1 MLKIAICEDN
11 PEDALELERCFVQ
24 LKKDTKEDFAL
35 LRFDNAIKFLNDY
48 KPVYDMVFMDI
59 EMPFLDGISA
69 SRKLRE
75 IDPNIPLIIV
85 SKTSQYA
92 VKGYE
97 VNALGYLLK
106 PINYARLS
114 SVLKKTLNLLLQ
126 EAKGILVKTSS
137 GLKKVYPDELMYIEI
152 SGHLIEIHTKGN
164 VLETWGSLKE
174 LEKKLPEGRFARPNS
189 NTMVNLSFVKGFE
202 ADDLVL
208 SEGSHLPISRRKK
221 KEFIDCFR
229 ACNTHP

>member
-1 MLKIAICEDN
+1 
-11 PEDALELERCFVQ
+11 
-24 LKKDTKEDFAL
+24 L

-106 PINYARLS
+106 PARYFDFRVLFDKAKHSIEMTKDTFFMINEEEAVVKLPAS
-114 SVLKKTLNLLLQ
+114 QVLYIEVRDHYLYYVTDSKSYISREKTLG
-126 EAKGILVKTSS
+126 E
-137 GLKKVYPDELMYIEI
+137 EE
-152 SGHLIEIHTKGN
+152 ER
-164 VLETWGSLKE
+164 LKE
-174 LEKKLPEGRFARPNS
+174 KGFARCSNS
-189 NTMVNLSFVKGFE
+189 YLINLKYITGLGKNDVFIGKRS
-202 ADDLVL
+202 
-208 SEGSHLPISRRKK
+208 LPISRAKK
-221 KEFIDCFR
+221 KEFVDAFLKYDGEYL
-229 ACNTHP
+229 

>member
-1 MLKIAICEDN
+1 MIQIALVDDDQAASN
-11 PEDALELERCFVQ
+11 ELQ
-24 LKKDTKEDFAL
+24 DKLQKFASENGEQ
-35 LRFDNAIKFLNDY
+35 FSISTYHEAVSFLDHY
-48 KPVYDMVFMDI
+48 QSVDIVFMDV
-59 EMPFLDGISA
+59 EMPYLNGIA
-69 SRKLRE
+69 AAQKLRQ
-75 IDPNIPLIIV
+75 IDEKVALIYV
-85 SKTSQYA
+85 TNYMQYA
-92 VKGYE
+92 VEGYE

-126 EAKGILVKTSS
+126 EAKGLLVKTSS

-152 SGHLIEIHTKGN
+152 SGHLIEIHTKNG

-202 ADDLVL
+202 GDDLVL
-208 SEGSHLPISRRKK
+208 SEGSRLPISRRKK
-221 KEFIDCFR
+221 KEFIDFFR
-229 ACNTHP
+229 AYNNQS